1 MKLKLDENLPTAL
14 AELLRHAGHDVCT
27 VPEEHLSGADDPP
40 VLTAATQ
47 EGRVLLTFDT
57 DFADI
62 RKYPPGTHAG
72 IVVFRLRDQRWPSL
86 ERPARRL
93 VADGLLEQ
101 LGRGLA
107 IVEETRVR
115 YRLAIPPRT

>member
-40 VLTAATQ
+40 VLTAATG
-47 EGRVLLTFDT
+47 ESRVFLTFDT

-72 IVVFRLRDQRWPSL
+72 EADQVRVPVAGGKAAYIA
-86 ERPARRL
+86 ARTTNTNQSPNTT
-93 VADGLLEQ
+93 AG
-101 LGRGLA
+101 
-107 IVEETRVR
+107 T
-115 YRLAIPPRT
+115 